1 MNNNIPHW
9 VRTPWGNGPYFS
21 VSLEGFNT
29 NEKNL
34 NISTA
39 NEDGQNRQDEQNDK
53 NKPVIVKISE
63 KIIKNENFYNK
74 FLSGMQE
81 NLEINPKNKIYP
93 INKKNIRI
101 IIIECFNTNG
111 LTGSFTKEDNDN
123 YERFFIGSTKS
134 KTGGKL
140 GRRQLGRH
148 VYMLASKLRGF
159 LALSIEK
166 NEKKQ
171 FLRGSQFL
179 DKYSFEG
186 EKMNPYSFYGYSK
199 KNTEKQNEKETLPI
213 LDKEI
218 IDEFKKLTGINR
230 DGNDFGLSVVIPEP
244 QDGIT
249 SEKIFKNYIKR
260 FFPSLLMG
268 NLIIKYDGNDVS
280 NKNIKDILIKEK
292 MTTEKWLTFF
302 DEVYTKPDKD
312 IHFINDPSNY
322 NYQTSVDLDE
332 INENEIKKIKEDYY
346 DKKPIVLKLF
356 LKIPFL
362 KHYQNKTGEKIGY
375 FKLAIQKIDNSDFPV
390 KPIFLRGSLQIPNE
404 AKYFKFHKS
413 AYAAL
418 WIENEKEN
426 NLFELMGDSEG
437 MAHDS
442 WNMNHPEVTDSYGEE
457 VRKVFFYVKSSLSKI
472 FSFITD
478 KKDQFDLETF
488 ADDLPTF
495 EDIQEKEKVIRKEVL
510 FDNPEPPIVDPPP
523 PPPPSQRKM
532 VKEVKIKGG
541 FKVIKTDEC
550 EKNNFP
556 MKVRVRFAYRARNKN
571 SFKCY
576 NPRLHFD
583 LTQEKGVRISN
594 KKNIDNIHTI
604 GNGLDFLATDSD
616 FEIDIT
622 GFEELEKKDLDVRAR
637 KLKG

>member
-1 MNNNIPHW
+1 MNSNNAHW
-9 VRTPWGNGPYFS
+9 VKTPWGNGQYFS

-81 NLEINPKNKIYP
+81 NLEINTKNKIYP
-93 INKKNIRI
+93 INKKNIRL

-111 LTGSFTKEDNDN
+111 LTGSFTEEDNDN

-159 LALSIEK
+159 LALSIDK
-166 NEKKQ
+166 NEKKE

-179 DKYSFEG
+179 DKYSFQG
-186 EKMNPYSFYGYSK
+186 EKMSPYSFFGYSK

-213 LDKEI
+213 LDRDI
-218 IDEFKKLTGINR
+218 IDDFKELTGIKR
-230 DGNDFGLSVVIPEP
+230 GSNDFGLSVVIPEP

-268 NLIIKYDGNDVS
+268 NLIIKYKDKDVS
-280 NKNIKDILIKEK
+280 NKNIKDILINEK
-292 MTTEKWLTFF
+292 MTTEKWLSFF
-302 DEVYTKPDKD
+302 DEVYKQPDKN
-312 IHFINDPSNY
+312 INFISNSSNY
-322 NYQTSVDLDE
+322 KYQTSIDLDE
-332 INENEIKKIKEDYY
+332 IDEGKIKKIKEDYY
-346 DKKPIVLKLF
+346 EKKPIILKLF
-356 LKIPFL
+356 VKIPFL
-362 KHYQNKTGEKIGY
+362 KNYQNKVGEKIGC
-375 FKLAIQKIDNSDFPV
+375 FKLALQKIDSSDTPI

-418 WIENEKEN
+418 WIENKEDN
-426 NLFELMGDSEG
+426 NLFELLGDSEG

-442 WNMNHPEVTDSYGEE
+442 WNMNHPEVSDSYGEE
-457 VRKVFFYVKSSLSKI
+457 VKKVFLYVKSSLGKI

-488 ADDLPTF
+488 SDDLPTF
-495 EDIQEKEKVIRKEVL
+495 EDIQEKERVIKKEVL
-510 FDNPEPPIVDPPP
+510 FDSPEPPVVDPPP
-523 PPPPSQRKM
+523 PPPPGQRKM
-532 VKEVKIKGG
+532 VKEIKISGG
-541 FKVIKTDEC
+541 FKIIKTEEC
-550 EKNNFP
+550 EINNFP

-571 SFKCY
+571 SFRCY
-576 NPRLHFD
+576 NPKLHFD
-583 LTQEKGVRISN
+583 LTQEKGVKISN
-594 KKNIDNIHTI
+594 KKNIEDIQTI
-604 GNGLDFLATDSD
+604 GNGLDFLATDPD

>member
-1 MNNNIPHW
+1 MNSNKTHW
-9 VRTPWGNGPYFS
+9 VKTPWGNGPYFS

-53 NKPVIVKISE
+53 SKPVIVKISE

-81 NLEINPKNKIYP
+81 NLEINPKNKIYQ
-93 INKKNIRI
+93 INKKNIRL

-111 LTGSFTKEDNDN
+111 LTGSFTEEDNDN

-166 NEKKQ
+166 NQKKE

-186 EKMNPYSFYGYSK
+186 EKMNPYSFFGYSK

-213 LDKEI
+213 LDKDI
-218 IDEFKKLTGINR
+218 IDEFKQLTGIKR
-230 DGNDFGLSVVIPEP
+230 DSNDFGLSVVIPEP

-268 NLIIKYDGNDVS
+268 NLIIKYKDNDVS
-280 NKNIKDILIKEK
+280 NKNIKDILINEK
-292 MTTEKWLTFF
+292 MTTEKWLSFF
-302 DEVYTKPDKD
+302 DEVYKKPDKN
-312 IHFINDPSNY
+312 INFISNLSNY
-322 NYQTSVDLDE
+322 NYQTSINLDE
-332 INENEIKKIKEDYY
+332 IDEDKIKKIKEDYY
-346 DKKPIVLKLF
+346 EKKPVVLKLF
-356 LKIPFL
+356 VKIPFL
-362 KHYQNKTGEKIGY
+362 KHYQNKIGERNGY
-375 FKLAIQKIDNSDFPV
+375 FKLALQKLDSSDTPI

-418 WIENEKEN
+418 WIENEEDN

-442 WNMNHPEVTDSYGEE
+442 WNMNHPEVSDSYGEE
-457 VRKVFFYVKSSLSKI
+457 VKKVFLYVKSSLGKI

-488 ADDLPTF
+488 SDDLPTF
-495 EDIQEKEKVIRKEVL
+495 EDIQEKERVIQKEVL

-523 PPPPSQRKM
+523 PPPPGQRKM
-532 VKEVKIKGG
+532 VKEIKINGG
-541 FKVIKTDEC
+541 FKIIKTEEC
-550 EKNNFP
+550 ENDNFP

-571 SFKCY
+571 SFRCY
-576 NPRLHFD
+576 NPKLHFD
-583 LTQEKGVRISN
+583 LTQEKGVKISN
-594 KKNIDNIHTI
+594 KKNIDSIQTI
-604 GNGLDFLATDSD
+604 GNGLDFLATDPD